1 MRGCQVTLGPQ
12 GPLRRP
18 VVGLA
23 EVWAQPGGMIG
34 AGQTESLSG
43 QLAVGLLFTYVASGN
58 KPGLALNG
66 SSSLAA
72 CAVEGP

>member
-1 MRGCQVTLGPQ
+1 MRGCQVTLGPR

-18 VVGLA
+18 AVGLG
-23 EVWAQPGGMIG
+23 EVWAWPGAVIG
-34 AGQTESLSG
+34 GRQTESLSG
-43 QLAVGLLFTYVASGN
+43 QLAVGLLLTYVASGN
-58 KPGLALNG
+58 KPGLALKG